1 MELIKELPNEIHFN
15 VIKFMSHP
23 VADLMKQRINSYNK
37 SENIFATFYNY
48 WKYDVKLDVE
58 SNEEQRCRWC
68 MIA

>member
-1 MELIKELPNEIHFN
+1 MEFIKELPSEIQFN

-48 WKYDVKLDVE
+48 
-58 SNEEQRCRWC
+58 
-68 MIA
+68 